1 MKKYFYIFT
10 LFFLQAIIAACT
22 DSEIYDSPDN
32 GTASSIK
39 IILNIPVD
47 NGKTRGLIYGPDED
61 PIDGESVI
69 KDVHALA
76 FDKSSGKYLGK
87 LQSYMSDGSLISKIE
102 VNEIGLNELTIVVL
116 TNLGSLENG
125 NELIS
130 QINALAKDK
139 ITKTEVLKSL
149 KYTFT
154 SQWVLTDRPLPMWGE
169 TDVTPI
175 KESTAIETI
184 NLYRSISKINVVV
197 NNGNGRTD
205 ENGIEVFKLKSVR
218 VYYAR
223 TSGLTGSLHAPVVNE
238 EGGSNTIIHPSIPE
252 GVDYFPRHDKEQ
264 ENNLLFEEKT
274 EGGSYAIENKI
285 YVPESDQTNTEEP
298 MCLVVGGY
306 YMGSTQETYY
316 RVDFKQGNKGT
327 EFYNAI
333 RNHIYT
339 FNINNVT
346 RPGTDEPDPA
356 LDHVVVGMDVS
367 IKDWTTEWM
376 RGIGGQYTLEV
387 EAGGLFLESTNTRGN
402 ELWVKSTHNNGWNI
416 SDQSGDWFTVVPKT
430 DKSGVI
436 LTANREN
443 FGGQRRGSF
452 VITSGNLSKVIMVR
466 QKGKGTAN
474 CYVVSDNG
482 EHILQDLIVTV
493 KGNGED
499 GLIADGHPLADQE
512 PNLAP
517 DDVKI
522 IWQTAKGLVTLK
534 TDAQGKAI
542 INENGIVQFQ
552 IDLTKKNA
560 DIAKSNYPNQQGGN
574 ALIGA
579 FKNGVIIWTWHL
591 WVCPDLDANKN
602 GYVDD
607 NELSNCTQTWNTG
620 YGYGYD
626 FLDRYLGALTNKP
639 GLTSLGLLYQW
650 GRKDPFI
657 GAARISE
664 TLSGNRMDTDNLS
677 GYGWKNSSS
686 NMSIEESVK
695 NPTTLINGTITGADY
710 SFLWGTDKGFTTV
723 RDAGNKTIYDPCPIG
738 YRVPPVSSIVFT
750 NGSSSSEDTNYDRNV
765 TWWPNAQSSTY
776 VAPGNTDSYGFWLN
790 CNSASSKPSGVNSW
804 SSYGNKKNNVSVTN
818 AAWLPLA
825 GVYDGDINT
834 LATVDGGNSVV
845 VNSIIWTNSSIQVGN
860 SVRPGALFLHG
871 REKNSSANGR
881 HLHRLIENSNDLY
894 AKPTH
899 AGSVRCI
906 KDTKAS
912 IQNAIQVPEEIT
924 LNYAN
929 GSYVDAILTS
939 ITESWEVIDPGAMWF
954 VMTPDQGI
962 AGSQQSIRFTAT
974 SENTGTTTRSA
985 ILKIKFSD
993 GSIRDIKVTQSSSSS
1008 TTNLTFKYNE
1018 GGSYYRKSV
1027 NIGTSNFTWE
1037 CTPSSSGLKIDKSGK
1052 NLRIYLLNDNYTSQ
1066 EYRWTITVK
1075 NSEGKII
1082 YYINVTQSRYF

>member
-22 DSEIYDSPDN
+22 DNEIYDSSDN
-32 GTASSIK
+32 GTGSSIK

-47 NGKTRGLIYGPDED
+47 NGKTRGLIYGSNED

-69 KDVHALA
+69 KDVYALA
-76 FDKSSGKYLGK
+76 FEKSSGKYLGK
-87 LQSYMSDGSLISKIE
+87 LQSYMSDGSLISKID

-116 TNLGSLENG
+116 TNLESLENG

-130 QINALAKDK
+130 QINALTKGN
-139 ITKTEVLKSL
+139 IIKTEVLKSL

-154 SQWVLTDRPLPMWGE
+154 SKWVLADRPLPMWGE

-175 KESTAIETI
+175 KESTAVGTI

-197 NNGNGRTD
+197 NNGSGRQ
-205 ENGIEVFKLKSVR
+205 ENDIDVFKLKSVR

-223 TSGLTGSLHAPVVNE
+223 TSGLAGSLHAPVANE
-238 EGGSNTIIHPSIPE
+238 EGGSNTIINPSIPE
-252 GVDYFPRHDKEQ
+252 GVDYFPRYDNEL
-264 ENNLLFEEKT
+264 ENNLLFEEET

-387 EAGGLFLESTNTRGN
+387 EAGGLLLESTNTGGN

-416 SDQSGDWFTVVPKT
+416 SEQSGDWFTVTPKA

-436 LTANREN
+436 LTAYREN

-499 GLIADGHPLADQE
+499 GLIADGHPLEDQE

-522 IWQTAKGLVTLK
+522 IWQTAKDLVTLK
-534 TDAQGKAI
+534 TDAQGKTI

-552 IDLTKKNA
+552 IDLTKQNA
-560 DIAKSNYPNQQGGN
+560 DIVANSNYPDQQGGN

-579 FKNGVIIWTWHL
+579 FKDGEIIWTWHL

-607 NELSNCTQTWNTG
+607 NELEACTQTWNTG
-620 YGYGYD
+620 FGYGYE

-657 GAARISE
+657 GAAKISE
-664 TLSGNRMDTDNLS
+664 TLTGNRMDTKNLT
-677 GYGWKNSSS
+677 GYGWKNSTS
-686 NMSIEESVK
+686 NMSIEESIK
-695 NPTTLINGTITGADY
+695 NPTTLINGTITGTDY

-723 RDAGNKTIYDPCPIG
+723 RDAGNKTIYDPCPAG

-750 NGSSSSEDTNYDRNV
+750 NGSRTSEDYNYNFNV
-765 TWWPNAQSSTY
+765 TWWPNASSSTY
-776 VAPGNTDSYGFWLN
+776 VSPNKTDSYGFWLN
-790 CNSASSKPSGVNSW
+790 CNSASSKPSGINTW
-804 SSYGNKKNNVSVTN
+804 STYGNHINNVAVTN

-825 GVYDGDINT
+825 GVYDGNINN
-834 LATVDGGNSVV
+834 LAKVDGENSVV
-845 VNSIIWTNSSIQVGN
+845 VNSIIWTNSSIKAGN

-871 REKNSSANGR
+871 RESNNSANGR
-881 HLHRLIENSNDLY
+881 HLHRLIENDNALY
-894 AKPTH
+894 AKATH

-924 LNYAN
+924 LGYAN
-929 GSYVDAILTS
+929 GSYVDEILTS

-954 VMTPDQGI
+954 VMTPDQGT
-962 AGSQQSIRFTAT
+962 AGSQQYIKFTAT
-974 SENTGTTTRSA
+974 SENTGTTARSA
-985 ILKIKFSD
+985 VLKIKFSD
-993 GSIRDIKVTQSSSSS
+993 GSIRNINVTQRPSVPTINLTFAYNATSSSS
-1008 TTNLTFKYNE
+1008 NQ
-1018 GGSYYRKSV
+1018 SV
-1027 NIGTSNFTWE
+1027 NIGTSSFTWE
-1037 CTPSSSGLKIDKSGK
+1037 TIPSNPSLTTSRSGSNLRVRPSSSNTTGSERK
-1052 NLRIYLLNDNYTSQ
+1052 
-1066 EYRWTITVK
+1066 WVITVK
-1075 NSEGKII
+1075 NSQGKII
-1082 YYINVTQSRYF
+1082 YYINVTQRSR